1 MIVKLGRIAGIVGMV
16 SLLSAPLTLFL
27 WDWQLT
33 WVAVAKLL
41 FGLVL
46 IAFWLA
52 TNFRGIRKTF
62 QGRSAFYGGFTVLF
76 GILAIAAVVLVN
88 YAANKYP
95 FSTDLTKEGIYS
107 LSDQTTRILEGLED
121 DVEVTAFYGPK
132 EREYGLLLNF
142 FERYRYGSNH
152 FLYEF
157 IDPVVR
163 QDLVEKH
170 KIHQNGPRII
180 MRHKAREERI
190 KLGEDGQSGP
200 EEALTAALLKITA
213 SGEQK
218 KLCFTTG
225 HGEKALEGDDPRGAM
240 SLLKQD
246 LQGEGYLTDAI
257 SLLEQP
263 QVPGACEV
271 VVLAGP
277 QKDLVES
284 EIRSL
289 DNFLQSGGKLLA
301 LVGIGDSD
309 SANDLLKNFGVRMG
323 QDTVI
328 YTKGRRPLEV
338 VTDPMLYPKTH
349 PVFSRF
355 FKGSV
360 VVLNQLQAIF
370 PMARSVRKST
380 NPPQG
385 IEVTEL
391 AASSAHAWAET
402 DPIAGGE
409 KISVAFDQGKDTP
422 GPVPL
427 AAVAEM
433 KPAGAAGSGARLAVF
448 GSSLLAVD
456 AAYRVFPF
464 NRNLVLN
471 TMAWLTAEEKKIT
484 IRPRFRAASL
494 LRLNESQMKFITFF
508 TTDILPLFI
517 LAFGIAIW
525 QLRRWS

>member
-1 MIVKLGRIAGIVGMV
+1 MVKLGRIAGIVGMV

-27 WDWQLT
+27 WDWQFT
-33 WVAVAKLL
+33 WVVVAKLL

-46 IAFWLA
+46 IAFWLS

-62 QGRSAFYGGFTVLF
+62 QGRSAFYGGFTALF
-76 GILAIAAVVLVN
+76 TVMAIAGVVIAN
-88 YAANKYP
+88 YAAHKYP
-95 FSTDLTKEGIYS
+95 WSKDLTEQKIYS
-107 LSDQTTRILEGLED
+107 LSDQTVRLLEGLED

-142 FERYRYGSNH
+142 FERYRYDSSH
-152 FLYEF
+152 FVYEF

-180 MRHKAREERI
+180 LRHKEREERV
-190 KLGEDGQSGP
+190 KLGEEGQSGP
-200 EEALTAALLKITA
+200 EEAITAALLKLTA

-218 KLCFTTG
+218 KICFTTG
-225 HGEKALEGDDPRGAM
+225 HGEKSLEGEDPRGTI

-246 LQGEGYLTDAI
+246 LRGEGYLTDAI

-263 QVPGACEV
+263 RVPAVCEA

-277 QKDLVES
+277 RQDLVED

-289 DNFLQSGGKLLA
+289 ENFLQAGGKLLA
-301 LVGIGDSD
+301 FVGVGDSA
-309 SANDLLKNFGVRMG
+309 SVHGLLKGFGIRLG

-338 VTDPMLYPKTH
+338 VTDPMRYPKTH

-360 VVLNQLQAIF
+360 VVLNQLQAVF
-370 PMARSVRKST
+370 PMARSVKKSPS
-380 NPPQG
+380 PPQG
-385 IEVTEL
+385 VEVTEL

-402 DPIAGGE
+402 DSIAGGE
-409 KISVAFDQGKDTP
+409 KISVTFDEGKDMP
-422 GPVPL
+422 GPIPL
-427 AAVAEM
+427 AVVAEM
-433 KPAGAAGSGARLAVF
+433 KPAEATESGTRLAVF

-471 TMAWLTAEEKKIT
+471 TVAWLTSEEKKIS

-517 LAFGIAIW
+517 LALGIAIW

>member
-1 MIVKLGRIAGIVGMV
+1 MVKLGRIAGIVGLV

-27 WDWQLT
+27 WDWQFT

-41 FGLVL
+41 FGLALV
-46 IAFWLA
+46 AFWLA

-62 QGRSAFYGGFTVLF
+62 QGRSAFYGGFTALF
-76 GILAIAAVVLVN
+76 AVMGVAGVVIVN
-88 YAANKYP
+88 YAAHKYP
-95 FSTDLTKEGIYS
+95 WSKDLTEQKIYS
-107 LSDQTTRILEGLED
+107 LSDQTVKILDGLED

-142 FERYRYGSNH
+142 FERYRYGSSR
-152 FLYEF
+152 FVYEF
-157 IDPVVR
+157 IDPVIR

-180 MRHKAREERI
+180 MRHKEKEERI
-190 KLGEDGQSGP
+190 KLGEEGQSGP
-200 EEALTAALLKITA
+200 EEAITAALLKITA

-218 KLCFTTG
+218 KICFTTG
-225 HGEKALEGDDPRGAM
+225 HGEKSLEGEDPRGII
-240 SLLKQD
+240 SLFKQD

-263 QVPGACEV
+263 RVPAACEAV
-271 VVLAGP
+271 ILAGP
-277 QKDLVES
+277 RQDLVED

-289 DNFLQSGGKLLA
+289 DDFLQAGGKLLA
-301 LVGIGDSD
+301 FVGVGDST
-309 SANDLLKNFGVRMG
+309 SINSLLKGYGIRLG

-338 VTDPMLYPKTH
+338 VTDPMRYPQTH

-355 FKGSV
+355 FKGGV

-370 PMARSVRKST
+370 PMTRSVKKSA

-402 DPIAGGE
+402 DPITGGE
-409 KISVAFDQGKDTP
+409 KISVTYDEGRDAP

-427 AAVAEM
+427 AVVAEM
-433 KPAGAAGSGARLAVF
+433 KPAGASGSGSRLAVF
-448 GSSLLAVD
+448 GSSLVAVD

-471 TMAWLTAEEKKIT
+471 TVAWLTSEEKKIA

>member
-27 WDWQLT
+27 WDWQFT
-33 WVAVAKLL
+33 WVAVAKLI
-41 FGLVL
+41 FGLLL

-62 QGRSAFYGGFTVLF
+62 QGRSAFYGGFTALF
-76 GILAIAAVVLVN
+76 AVMAIAGVVIVN
-88 YAANKYP
+88 YAAHKYP
-95 FSTDLTKEGIYS
+95 WSTDLTEQKIYS
-107 LSDQTTRILEGLED
+107 LSDQTIRTLEGLED
-121 DVEVTAFYGPK
+121 DVKVTAFYGPK

-142 FERYRYGSNH
+142 FERYRYGSSH

-170 KIHQNGPRII
+170 KIHQNGPRIVI
-180 MRHKAREERI
+180 RHKGKQERI
-190 KLGEDGQSGP
+190 KLGEEGQSGP
-200 EEALTAALLKITA
+200 EEAITAALLKITTA
-213 SGEQK
+213 GEQK
-218 KLCFTTG
+218 KICFTTG
-225 HGEKALEGDDPRGAM
+225 HGEKALEGDDPRGVL

-246 LQGEGYLTDAI
+246 LQGEGYLTDTI

-277 QKDLVES
+277 RQDLVEG

-289 DNFLQSGGKLLA
+289 DNFLQAGGRLLA
-301 LVGIGDSD
+301 FVGVGDSA
-309 SANDLLKNFGVRMG
+309 SANDLLKSYGIRVG

-338 VTDPMLYPKTH
+338 VTDPMRYPQTH
-349 PVFSRF
+349 PIFSRF
-355 FKGSV
+355 FKGGV
-360 VVLNQLQAIF
+360 VVLNQLQAVF
-370 PMARSVRKST
+370 PMARSVKKSSS
-380 NPPQG
+380 PPQG
-385 IEVTEL
+385 VEVTEL

-409 KISVAFDQGKDTP
+409 KISVTFDQGKDTP

-427 AAVAEM
+427 AVVAEM
-433 KPAGAAGSGARLAVF
+433 KPAGAAESGARLAVF

-471 TMAWLTAEEKKIT
+471 TMAWLTAEEKKIA

>member
-1 MIVKLGRIAGIVGMV
+1 MMIKLGRIAGIVGMV

-33 WVAVAKLL
+33 WVVVAKLL
-41 FGLVL
+41 FGLLL
-46 IAFWLA
+46 IAFWLS

-76 GILAIAAVVLVN
+76 TVMALTGVVIVN
-88 YAANKYP
+88 YAAHKYP
-95 FSTDLTKEGIYS
+95 WSKDLTEQKIYS
-107 LSDQTTRILEGLED
+107 LSDQTNKILEGLED

-152 FLYEF
+152 FVYEF

-180 MRHKAREERI
+180 VRHQEKEERV
-190 KLGEDGQSGP
+190 KLGEEGQSGP
-200 EEALTAALLKITA
+200 EEAITAALLKITA

-218 KLCFTTG
+218 KICFTTG
-225 HGEKALEGDDPRGAM
+225 HGENALEGEDPRSIL
-240 SLLKQD
+240 SLLIQD

-263 QVPGACEV
+263 RVPAACEV

-277 QKDLVES
+277 RQDLVED

-289 DNFLQSGGKLLA
+289 DNFLQTGGRLLA
-301 LVGIGDSD
+301 FLGVGDSA
-309 SANDLLKNFGVRMG
+309 SANGLLKDFGIQVG

-328 YTKGRRPLEV
+328 YTKSRRPLEV
-338 VTDPMLYPKTH
+338 VTDPMRYPKTH

-370 PMARSVRKST
+370 PMARSVKKSLS
-380 NPPQG
+380 PPQG

-391 AASSAHAWAET
+391 AASSNHAWAET
-402 DPIAGGE
+402 DPITGGE
-409 KISVAFDQGKDTP
+409 KISVTFDQGKDTP

-427 AAVAEM
+427 AAVAEV
-433 KPAGAAGSGARLAVF
+433 KPAGSTGSGARLAVF

-471 TMAWLTAEEKKIT
+471 TMAWLTSEEKKIA

>member
-1 MIVKLGRIAGIVGMV
+1 MTVKLGRIAGIVGMV
-16 SLLSAPLTLFL
+16 SLLSTPLTLFL

-33 WVAVAKLL
+33 WVAVAKLI
-41 FGLVL
+41 FGLLL

-76 GILAIAAVVLVN
+76 AVMALAGVVLVN
-88 YAANKYP
+88 YAAHKYP
-95 FSTDLTKEGIYS
+95 WSKDLTEQKIYS

-121 DVEVTAFYGPK
+121 NVEVTAFFGPK
-132 EREYGLLLNF
+132 EREYGLLMNF
-142 FERYRYGSNH
+142 FERYRYGSSH
-152 FLYEF
+152 FLYQF

-163 QDLVEKH
+163 QDLVEKY

-180 MRHKAREERI
+180 MKYKGKEERV
-190 KLGEDGQSGP
+190 KLGEEGQSGP

-213 SGEQK
+213 SGGQK
-218 KLCFTTG
+218 KICFTTG
-225 HGEKALEGDDPRGAM
+225 HGEKALEGDDPRGVM

-246 LQGEGYLTDAI
+246 LQGEGYLTDTI
-257 SLLEQP
+257 SLLEQS
-263 QVPGACEV
+263 QVPGTCEV
-271 VVLAGP
+271 LVVAGP
-277 QKDLVES
+277 QQDLVEG

-289 DNFLQSGGKLLA
+289 DNFLHSGGKLLA
-301 LVGIGDSD
+301 FIGVGDSA
-309 SANDLLKNFGVRMG
+309 SVNDLLKGYGIRVG

-328 YTKGRRPLEV
+328 YAKGRRPLEV
-338 VTDPMLYPKTH
+338 VTDPMRYPQTH
-349 PVFSRF
+349 PIFSRF
-355 FKGSV
+355 FKGGV

-370 PMARSVRKST
+370 PMARSVSKSA

-391 AASSAHAWAET
+391 AASSANAWAET

-409 KISVAFDQGKDTP
+409 KIEVKFDQGKDTP

-433 KPAGAAGSGARLAVF
+433 KPAGAAESSTRLAVF

-471 TMAWLTAEEKKIT
+471 TMAWLAAEEKQIT

-494 LRLNESQMKFITFF
+494 LRLDESQMKFITFF

-517 LAFGIAIW
+517 LAFGIAVW